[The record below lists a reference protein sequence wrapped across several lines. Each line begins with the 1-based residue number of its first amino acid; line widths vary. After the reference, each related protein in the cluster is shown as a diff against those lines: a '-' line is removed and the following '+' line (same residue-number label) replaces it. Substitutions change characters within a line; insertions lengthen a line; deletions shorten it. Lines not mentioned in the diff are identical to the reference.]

1 MAILSDADRAF
12 FDENGYIKIEGLV
25 PEAKCAAVVDAIFDF
40 LGMDPDDPQDWYR
53 EPHRTSGF
61 VELYHHPAMW
71 DVRQH
76 PAVYEVFSEL
86 WGQTDLWVSLDRVG
100 FKPPPH
106 PDHPDYDHPDYD
118 HPGFVHW
125 DGDTESWP
133 FPFSL
138 QGVLYLGDTSA
149 EQGGWQGIAGFHRD
163 YDEWVKTQP
172 ADRDTRNPD
181 LNGLDVTHV
190 EGRAGDMIIWTR
202 SLAHG
207 NGHNVTNRPRFAQ
220 YVTMSPARADDEEAL
235 AARLEAFRL
244 RRPPQS
250 AAFHGD
256 DRGYEDRMAD
266 PELTELGRKLLGSD
280 RW

>member
-1 MAILSDADRAF
+1 MAILSAADRAF
-12 FDENGYIKIEGLV
+12 FDENGYIKVEGLV

-40 LGMDPDDPQDWYR
+40 LGMDPNDPSDWYR

-71 DVRQH
+71 EVRQH
-76 PAVYEVFSEL
+76 PGVYEVFSEL
-86 WGQTDLWVSLDRVG
+86 WDRPDLWVSLDRVG

-106 PDHPDYDHPDYD
+106 PDHPDYDHP
-118 HPGFVHW
+118 GFVHW
-125 DGDTESWP
+125 DADTANWP
-133 FPFSL
+133 LPFSL
-138 QGVLYLGDTSA
+138 QGVLYLTDTSE

-163 YDEWVKTQP
+163 FDEWVKTQP

-181 LNGLDVTHV
+181 LTGLEVTHV
-190 EGRAGDMIIWTR
+190 AGKAGDMIIWTR

-207 NGHNVTNRPRFAQ
+207 NGHNVTDQPRFAQ
-220 YVTMSPARADDEEAL
+220 YITMSPARPDDEEAL

-250 AAFHGD
+250 TAFVGD
-256 DRGYEDRMAD
+256 DRGYEERMPD
-266 PELTELGRKLLGSD
+266 PQLTDLGQKLLGSEP
-280 RW
+280 W